1 MRGLVGEMVV
11 NCENC
16 VKRPCS
22 PCNTVLAI
30 PLVAV
35 GISYI
40 VQNASVSSCAERF
53 KGVILRKSFSIW
65 VLSSGIRKN
74 AMALA

>member
-1 MRGLVGEMVV
+1 
-11 NCENC
+11 
-16 VKRPCS
+16 
-22 PCNTVLAI
+22 VLAI